1 MKKTQNKRERRN
13 FLSESLPSSDSGSEY
28 QDHDGSED
36 DLLNLG
42 TKSSTSDCD
51 VGSDSSRSL
60 IDEVEDLQTPNITN
74 TDTVEAIS
82 HSFYQYLI
90 SADCGNKDP

>member
-1 MKKTQNKRERRN
+1 M
-13 FLSESLPSSDSGSEY
+13 
-28 QDHDGSED
+28 
-36 DLLNLG
+36 
-42 TKSSTSDCD
+42 
-51 VGSDSSRSL
+51 GSDSSRSL

-74 TDTVEAIS
+74 TDTVEAIL